1 MGHRGHCSR
10 CAVPTGGIHF
20 NVANVAQVFVFK
32 NTVCERVVVEFS
44 RETNVL
50 YTVFGD
56 CISLTL
62 LPPLSGPESIARL
75 ASAERRFSE
84 RLEPD
89 TPTKNFLH
97 LVQQIQ
103 GAYVR

>member
-1 MGHRGHCSR
+1 M
-10 CAVPTGGIHF
+10 
-20 NVANVAQVFVFK
+20 
-32 NTVCERVVVEFS
+32 CERVVVEFS

-50 YTVFGD
+50 YTIFSD
-56 CISLTL
+56 CISFTL
-62 LPPLSGPESIARL
+62 LPPLSGPESIAGL

>member
-62 LPPLSGPESIARL
+62 LPPLPGLESIARL
-75 ASAERRFSE
+75 APAESRFGK

-89 TPTKNFLH
+89 TPAEDFLH